1 MLYYSDAGGK
11 TASVSFGNAYANA
24 STTVSFDVPLGKPAG
39 SYGKCL
45 VAHKNGYYVIRAK
58 KEKNFNSC
66 SFCFSAKKTEQF
78 IKAVKKLD
86 KRQDEFHDS
95 NFTALAYTSDGDVYH
110 IKTDVGEYSEN
121 DIAIEGARYKGTENI
136 VRLLEK

>member
-11 TASVSFGNAYANA
+11 TASVSFGISFGTAYANA

-58 KEKNFNSC
+58 KEIKP
-66 SFCFSAKKTEQF
+66 TIQF
-78 IKAVKKLD
+78 I
-86 KRQDEFHDS
+86 Q
-95 NFTALAYTSDGDVYH
+95 Y
-110 IKTDVGEYSEN
+110 
-121 DIAIEGARYKGTENI
+121 RYKRNGKWQSWTKPKVYSKKYTVCRVNSE
-136 VRLLEK
+136 LLEKK